1 MSAAMSERADDVLGA
16 LPLVLELARRQIAA
30 YNRADLDAFCACY
43 HPDVAV
49 LDHTGAVTSSGMA
62 AFRAGYQEMFA
73 ACVEVHAEVIDRVL
87 MPPHVVEHER
97 WSRVVRATGE
107 VRSGVV
113 LVRYTEQDERL
124 RWVEF
129 LK

>member
-1 MSAAMSERADDVLGA
+1 MVVQVSRETRSE
-16 LPLVLELARRQIAA
+16 PLVLELARRQIEA

-43 HPDVAV
+43 HPAVTV
-49 LDHTGAVTSSGMA
+49 LDHTGAITCAGME
-62 AFRAGYQEMFA
+62 AFRAGYQEMFG
-73 ACVEVHAEVIDRVL
+73 ACLEVHAQVIDRVL
-87 MPPHVVEHER
+87 LAPHVVEHER